1 MVAISERA
9 MTKMADISFPS
20 TMLMVLIG
28 AVYSKFSVPSFRS
41 SANIRMVR
49 IGARKVNMVLTE

>member
-1 MVAISERA
+1 
-9 MTKMADISFPS
+9 MTKIADMSFPS

-28 AVYSKFSVPSFRS
+28 AIYSKFSVPSFRS